1 MMEISVPDL
10 LVMSHPGYR
19 YVITRCNVDVDEIPT
34 IVDYA
39 RCMTERFEFYG
50 QMDVAPPEMFSHLI
64 NAFRTLCESD
74 EPDEVFPTRALLS
87 RLLEEYEATM
97 NNMSRAFPVD
107 MHIKNHYSDTSEV
120 LYELYDLL
128 TGGNVDD

>member
-1 MMEISVPDL
+1 MEISVPDL

-19 YVITRCNVDVDEIPT
+19 YIVTRRDVDEHEIPT
-34 IVDYA
+34 IVDYT

-50 QMDVAPPEMFSHLI
+50 QMDVTPPDLFKHLTK
-64 NAFRTLCESD
+64 AFRTLCESD
-74 EPDEVFPTRALLS
+74 EPDEVFPTRALLP

-120 LYELYDLL
+120 LYELYDQL
-128 TGGNVDD
+128 TGGEDND